1 MVNGYFPRGRHERE
15 IKEFKYYRSFAHVFK
30 YKKDDTN

>member
-15 IKEFKYYRSFAHVFK
+15 IKGFKYYRSFAHVFMI
-30 YKKDDTN
+30 